1 MTARLVASVA
11 IHDDH
16 SPSRH
21 FSGPPL
27 EAGIEGAQQK
37 RMPWPRLVLVAERGD
52 DVYLER
58 LLADSTVVG
67 DTAHDSIEEA
77 KEQAAWE
84 YGGFLGPW
92 RPVPETLPE
101 ELIPGYALGQ

>member
-1 MTARLVASVA
+1 MTVTGQRLVASVA

-16 SPSRH
+16 PPSRH
-21 FSGPPL
+21 FSGPPP
-27 EAGIEGAQQK
+27 EAGIEGAHQE
-37 RMPWPRLVLVAERGD
+37 RMPWPRLVLAAERD
-52 DVYLER
+52 DGVYLKR
-58 LLADSTVVG
+58 LLAVG

-92 RPVPETLPE
+92 RPVPGTVPE